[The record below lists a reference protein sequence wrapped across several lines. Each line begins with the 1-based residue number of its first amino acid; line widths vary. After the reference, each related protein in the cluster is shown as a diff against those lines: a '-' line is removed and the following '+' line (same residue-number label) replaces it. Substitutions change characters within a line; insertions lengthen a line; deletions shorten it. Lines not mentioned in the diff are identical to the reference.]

1 MDNQVR
7 EFLVNCGATIKVEY
21 AGMST
26 PNWDTQEHATYHC
39 LIETQKGAMGMLFY
53 TSLANAEEPS
63 EYDILACLQK
73 YEVGDLEDFIFDF
86 GYEIKKKGDLKRIQ
100 DTYNAVVREYQ
111 DVCRC
116 FTPEQIEQLQ
126 EIQ

>member
-7 EFLVNCGATIKVEY
+7 EFLTNCGATIKVEY
-21 AGMST
+21 AGLAT
-26 PNWDTQEHATYHC
+26 PNWDTQEHEAYHC
-39 LIETQKGAMGMLFY
+39 LIETQKGAMGVLFY
-53 TSLANAEEPS
+53 ASLANPQEPS

-73 YEVGDLEDFIFDF
+73 YEVGEIEDFILDF
-86 GYEIKKKGDLKRIQ
+86 GYEIKQKGDLKKIQ